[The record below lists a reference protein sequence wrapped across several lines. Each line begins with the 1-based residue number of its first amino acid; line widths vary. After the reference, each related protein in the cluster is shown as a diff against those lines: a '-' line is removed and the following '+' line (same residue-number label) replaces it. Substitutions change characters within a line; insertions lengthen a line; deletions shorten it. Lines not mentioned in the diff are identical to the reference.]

1 MSTQKQIIV
10 EQFGGPENLLIKDTP
25 IPAPAEGEVL
35 VKITSIGMNHADLLA
50 RKGLYKISSGEP
62 PFTPGI
68 EGGGVIESVGS
79 SVSSV
84 KPGDRVVVTPDAP
97 RAGAGGFGGTYQEY
111 YCVPESKVLLAPK
124 EIPDNQLGAL
134 WLPYLTAWGCLV
146 WKHGVKPG
154 DIVAIPAASSSVALA
169 AAQIAKKF
177 GCKTIG
183 LTTSQDK
190 IDKLN
195 SMPTAMYDHIVLTHE
210 KDDAGNRTMLPW
222 HKEMRQLTES
232 KGVNVF
238 FDPVA
243 SGSYLNTEIKC
254 LAQFGVIYVYGLLGA
269 PDTVDVTP
277 LIRKFASITGWVIG
291 ELMYAGED
299 VWRRG
304 CEEILE
310 GFADGSY
317 KQHIDAEY
325 KLADVQNA
333 HIQMHKGQH
342 IGKLVLTP

>member
-10 EQFGGPENLLIKDTP
+10 EQFGGPENLLIKDTE
-25 IPAPAEGEVL
+25 IPTPAEGQVL
-35 VKITSIGMNHADLLA
+35 VKLTSIGMNHADLLA
-50 RKGLYKISSGEP
+50 RKGFYKIASGEP

-68 EGGGVIESVGS
+68 EGGGIIEKAGPNTTLSEGT
-79 SVSSV
+79 
-84 KPGDRVVVTPDAP
+84 RVVITPDAP
-97 RAGAGGFGGTYQEY
+97 RAAAGGFGGTYKQY
-111 YCVPESKVLLAPK
+111 YCVPESKVLPAPDT
-124 EIPDNQLGAL
+124 IPDNQLGAL

-146 WKHGVKPG
+146 WKHGIKAG
-154 DIVAIPAASSSVALA
+154 DIIAIPAASSSVALA

-190 IDKLN
+190 IDTLKN
-195 SMPTAMYDHIVLTHE
+195 MSTAHYDHIVLTHD
-210 KDDAGNRTMLPW
+210 KDTDGNRTMLPW

-254 LAQFGVIYVYGLLGA
+254 LAQFGVVYVYGLLGA

-277 LIRKFASITGWVIG
+277 LIRKFASITGWVLG

-304 CEEILE
+304 CNEILD

-317 KQHIDAEY
+317 KQHVDAEY
-325 KLADVQNA
+325 KLEDIQNA

-342 IGKLVLTP
+342 IGKLVIVP